1 MRNKNEN
8 KNRRSKAKK
17 IFGDILIVGVVIS
30 VIATLI
36 VCGIIAH
43 RLNGVLQATNTL
55 IEKLTIDEVS
65 GVNDKYI
72 DETEKIVVVA
82 NESLT
87 HTDKNTFTC
96 ESERELIERVVAAE
110 ARGEEYIGMVAVA
123 QTIKDRGD
131 LWGMTYT
138 EVVNA
143 PNQYAPPYRGTIS
156 DEVKQAV
163 SDVFDNGYRAF
174 EEPITHFHSGS
185 APYWANEKVNRGT
198 IGRHSFYF

>member
-1 MRNKNEN
+1 MQNKNEN
-8 KNRRSKAKK
+8 KSRRSKVKK
-17 IFGDILIVGVVIS
+17 IFGDVLIVGVVIS

-36 VCGIIAH
+36 VCGIIVH
-43 RLNGVLQATNTL
+43 RLNGVLQATNIL
-55 IEKLTIDEVS
+55 IEKLTIDDVL
-65 GVNDKYI
+65 GANDECI

-87 HTDKNTFTC
+87 HTDKNTFAC
-96 ESERELIERVVAAE
+96 DSERELIERVVAAE

-143 PNQYAPPYRGTIS
+143 PNQYAPPYSGTIS

-163 SDVFDNGYRAF
+163 SDVFDNGCRAF

-198 IGRHSFYF
+198 IGRHSFYY